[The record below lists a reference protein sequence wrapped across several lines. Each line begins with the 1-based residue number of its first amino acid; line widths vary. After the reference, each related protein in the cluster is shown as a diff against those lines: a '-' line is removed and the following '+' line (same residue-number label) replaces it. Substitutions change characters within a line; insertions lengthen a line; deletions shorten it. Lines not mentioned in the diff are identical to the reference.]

1 MGLLE
6 LSRPVQFEPVG
17 QVTTVFFDDKNQ
29 QVFSVRSGGATGV
42 VIKSP
47 HHTNVITYRIEDHG
61 PIISIKLSPNLSV
74 LSVQRSKQSVEFL
87 NVTQLES
94 EYSQAARAKNAIILG
109 FFWTSNTEI
118 VYLTDHGAE
127 VYSVSQEK
135 KACKYLRSTSVTI
148 SWYCYDPINHYFVV
162 SSKQETSQLQVWAIK
177 NSTPYKL
184 GMVELGDIVV
194 KDRDV
199 SFMTVYGFTFL
210 RVNINQGEGDS
221 SVLSEIKLYSVLH
234 DQVTC
239 THVLAGLD
247 CVGPVGL
254 HIVDNC
260 ILVHSQTEARSRLYD
275 LQLPGSQR
283 QDNCSITVLQ
293 PSLPITSITN
303 DTNPIPYSP
312 SWVVFLPNI
321 LVDARN
327 GLMWTLNLKL
337 SSATAPDPLILT
349 KFFLNR
355 EAGKVP
361 LLKLLKSCLETQSTA
376 VGTLGEMFTS
386 VVAAYNMHQSLVGS
400 VLESGVSST
409 RRVRT
414 LSTSN
419 SFSVSVSS
427 QSSTTQSQ
435 GLPGA
440 VPPVVVLDQADI
452 FTNVFS
458 LCNTS
463 GLAVSRL
470 QAALVQYLL
479 VLLQH
484 GLAPRQFISE
494 LLINL
499 CVKTG
504 QFYQLHQYLQ
514 YHVIGDSKPVACLLL
529 SLESVYKPARQLALD
544 MMTRLGTATDEMI
557 EIFLSEGKL
566 VSALSLVKATGLVDT
581 VSARKFLEA
590 ADKTEDRMLFF
601 NVFSF
606 FEERNVRLRG
616 SVNFSRGE
624 QCDGYVKK
632 FKEMFAVPS

>member
-87 NVTQLES
+87 NVTNLES
-94 EYSQAARAKNAIILG
+94 EYSQPVRAKNAIILG
-109 FFWTSNTEI
+109 FFWTSNTELVFI
-118 VYLTDHGAE
+118 TDHGAE
-127 VYSVSQEK
+127 VYNISQEK
-135 KACKYLRSTSVTI
+135 KTCKYLRSSAVSV
-148 SWYCYDPINHYFVV
+148 SWYCYDPTNNYFVT
-162 SSKQETSQLQVWAIK
+162 STKQETSQLQVWAIK

-184 GMVELGDIVV
+184 GMVELGSTVV
-194 KDRDV
+194 RDRDV
-199 SFMTVYGFTFL
+199 SFMTLYGFTFL
-210 RVNINQGEGDS
+210 RVNINQGEGDT
-221 SVLSEIKLYSVLH
+221 SVLTEIKLYSVLQ
-234 DQVTC
+234 DQVSC
-239 THVLAGLD
+239 THVLSGLD

-254 HIVDNC
+254 HAVDNC
-260 ILVHSQTEARSRLYD
+260 ILVHSQVEARTRLYD
-275 LQLPGSQR
+275 LQLPGTQH
-283 QDNCSITVLQ
+283 QDNCSVTVLQ
-293 PSLPITSITN
+293 PSLPLLTITN
-303 DTNPIPYSP
+303 DTTPVPYSP

-349 KFFLNR
+349 KFFLSR

-361 LLKLLKSCLETQSTA
+361 LLKLLKSSLEST
-376 VGTLGEMFTS
+376 GTSIDTLGEMFTC
-386 VVAAYNMHQSLVGS
+386 VVSAYTMHQTLVGS
-400 VLESGVSST
+400 VSDPGASST
-409 RRVRT
+409 RRTRT

-419 SFSVSVSS
+419 SFSVSPPS
-427 QSSTTQSQ
+427 SSTPNQ
-435 GLPGA
+435 GLPGTVA
-440 VPPVVVLDQADI
+440 PVVVLDQADI

-458 LCNTS
+458 LCSTA
-463 GLAVSRL
+463 GVEVPRL
-470 QAALVQYLL
+470 QAGLVQYLL

-566 VSALSLVKATGLVDT
+566 VSALSLVKATGLVDS

-590 ADKTEDRMLFF
+590 ADKTDDRMLFF

-616 SVNFSRGE
+616 SVSFSRGE
-624 QCDGYVKK
+624 QCEAYVKK
-632 FKEMFAVPS
+632 FKEMFSVPS

>member
-87 NVTQLES
+87 NVTNLES
-94 EYSQAARAKNAIILG
+94 EYSQPVRAKNAIILG
-109 FFWTSNTEI
+109 FFWTSNTELVFI
-118 VYLTDHGAE
+118 TDHGAE
-127 VYSVSQEK
+127 VYSISQEK
-135 KACKYLRSTSVTI
+135 KTCKYLRSSAVSV
-148 SWYCYDPINHYFVV
+148 SWYCYDPTNNYFVT
-162 SSKQETSQLQVWAIK
+162 STKQETSQLQVWAIK

-184 GMVELGDIVV
+184 GMVELGSTVV

-199 SFMTVYGFTFL
+199 SFMTLYGFTFL
-210 RVNINQGEGDS
+210 RVNINQGEGDT
-221 SVLSEIKLYSVLH
+221 SVLTEIKLYSVLQ
-234 DQVTC
+234 DQVSC
-239 THVLAGLD
+239 THVLSGLD

-254 HIVDNC
+254 HAVDNC
-260 ILVHSQTEARSRLYD
+260 ILVHSQVEARTRLYD
-275 LQLPGSQR
+275 LQLPGTQH
-283 QDNCSITVLQ
+283 QDNCSVTVLQ
-293 PSLPITSITN
+293 PSLPLLTITN
-303 DTNPIPYSP
+303 DTTPVPYSP

-349 KFFLNR
+349 KFFLSR

-361 LLKLLKSCLETQSTA
+361 LLKLLKSSLEST
-376 VGTLGEMFTS
+376 GTSIDTLGEMFTC
-386 VVAAYNMHQSLVGS
+386 VVSAYTMHQTLVGS
-400 VLESGVSST
+400 VSDPGASST
-409 RRVRT
+409 RRTRT

-419 SFSVSVSS
+419 SFSVSPPS
-427 QSSTTQSQ
+427 SSTPNQ
-435 GLPGA
+435 GLPGTVA
-440 VPPVVVLDQADI
+440 PVVVLDQADI

-458 LCNTS
+458 LCSTA
-463 GLAVSRL
+463 GVEVPRL
-470 QAALVQYLL
+470 QAGLVQYLL

-566 VSALSLVKATGLVDT
+566 VSALSLVKATGLVDS

-590 ADKTEDRMLFF
+590 ADKTDDRMLFF

-616 SVNFSRGE
+616 SVSFSRGE
-624 QCDGYVKK
+624 QCEAYVKK
-632 FKEMFAVPS
+632 FKEMFSVPS